1 MKPTIYEC
9 VEPGIISEKD
19 ACWPSSFAIVK
30 KYPILYA
37 EHLKWFKKHI
47 SKHISGLPFDNTPDK
62 FYRGADREG
71 TSVYGLYNSEFRSK
85 RSALEEQTIT
95 RLLENDNELSIVA
108 DEADA
113 VLLHGL
119 LQKRNEYE
127 LIYARPVGS
136 SDDYPENYHFMGY
149 DICYPVDCSG
159 GFSIICDC
167 LFICKWHG
175 CDTDGTRFI
184 EDFNKLNEYGLF
196 DTVDDAYRYM
206 VKYLNEDW
214 SEKGRYCIYEIREKE
229 GTGIG
234 SMD

>member
-1 MKPTIYEC
+1 
-9 VEPGIISEKD
+9 
-19 ACWPSSFAIVK
+19 
-30 KYPILYA
+30 
-37 EHLKWFKKHI
+37 
-47 SKHISGLPFDNTPDK
+47 
-62 FYRGADREG
+62 
-71 TSVYGLYNSEFRSK
+71 
-85 RSALEEQTIT
+85 
-95 RLLENDNELSIVA
+95 
-108 DEADA
+108 
-113 VLLHGL
+113 
-119 LQKRNEYE
+119 
-127 LIYARPVGS
+127 
-136 SDDYPENYHFMGY
+136 MGY

-167 LFICKWHG
+167 MFICKWHG

-234 SMD
+234 SMDSSHF